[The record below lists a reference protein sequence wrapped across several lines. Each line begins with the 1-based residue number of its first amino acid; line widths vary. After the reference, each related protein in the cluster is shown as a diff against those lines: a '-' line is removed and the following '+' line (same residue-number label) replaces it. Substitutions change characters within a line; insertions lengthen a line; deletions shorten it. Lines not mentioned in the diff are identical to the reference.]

1 MVTAVGPTSQ
11 LFFSSREQVV
21 GRAGSVDWKALATE
35 LFVVFIGLVGAEF
48 VAHLPSVNRPRAAY
62 DEMVA

>member
-1 MVTAVGPTSQ
+1 
-11 LFFSSREQVV
+11 LFFSSRGQVV